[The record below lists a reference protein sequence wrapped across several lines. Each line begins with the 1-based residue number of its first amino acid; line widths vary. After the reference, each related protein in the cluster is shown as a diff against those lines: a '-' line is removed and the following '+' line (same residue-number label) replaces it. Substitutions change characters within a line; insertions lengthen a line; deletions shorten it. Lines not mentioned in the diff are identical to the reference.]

1 MAAPRILHHT
11 SEEDAMYH
19 YGPDSDFERYY
30 FELNSG
36 PDKRGN
42 RPLEDERPELIVFP
56 RIMSAIA
63 GLAVFL
69 SAVVILI
76 NVAS

>member
-1 MAAPRILHHT
+1 
-11 SEEDAMYH
+11 MYH

-30 FELNSG
+30 FELNTA

-42 RPLEDERPELIVFP
+42 RALDVERPEYIVFP

-63 GLAVFL
+63 GMAVFL

-76 NVAS
+76 SVI